1 MGMLDSRQSV
11 LKVFIMSK
19 FSEIVGGVCAAVGFK
34 ASGTCAGIKVDQADL
49 ALLVSECPATV
60 AGVFTTNAVQ
70 AAPVKQCKSVV
81 ATGSAS
87 AVVINSGCANACTG
101 PAGVVAADAMADATA
116 DALGLASDSVFVC
129 STGTIGKTLPIAKI
143 RAGLPAAVAAL
154 AVDGG
159 EAAAKAIMTTDTVD
173 KQMAV
178 RFEIDG
184 APIHVGGM
192 CKGAGMIEPN
202 MATMLAFLTTDAPV
216 AAASLQSCLSAAVN
230 KSFNRISVDGD
241 ESTNDTVLFFANG
254 KSGVAE
260 LDESHSSWPLFV
272 EAVEAVAMNLAQK
285 IVKDGEGATKF
296 ITITVKGAVTASDA
310 NKAAKAVANSMLC
323 KTAWFGG
330 DPNWGRVI
338 AAVGYSGAQVDADLV
353 DIAFDGLAAVS
364 AGQMA
369 SGITFESLESVFAQK
384 TFEICVD
391 LNLGKAVATVYTCDC
406 SYDYVKINAEYMT

>member
-1 MGMLDSRQSV
+1 
-11 LKVFIMSK
+11 MSK
-19 FSEIVGGVCAAVGFK
+19 FTEIVGGVCAAVGFK
-34 ASGTCAGIKVDQADL
+34 ASGVCAGIKVDRDDL

-70 AAPVKQCKSVV
+70 AAPVKQCKSVL

-87 AVVINSGCANACTG
+87 VVVINSGCANACTG
-101 PAGVVAADAMADATA
+101 PAGVVAANAMADATA
-116 DALGLASDSVFVC
+116 AALGLTSESVFVC
-129 STGTIGKTLPIAKI
+129 STGTIGKTLPIDKI
-143 RAGLPAAVAAL
+143 RAGLPAAVASLSA
-154 AVDGG
+154 DGG

-178 RFEIDG
+178 RFLIDG
-184 APIHVGGM
+184 TTVHVGGM

-202 MATMLAFLTTDAPV
+202 MATMLAFLTTDAAV
-216 AAASLQSCLSAAVN
+216 APASLQRCISAAVN

-296 ITITVKGAVTASDA
+296 ITIMVKGAVTASDA
-310 NKAAKAVANSMLC
+310 SKAAKAVANSMLC

-353 DIAFDGLAAVS
+353 DIAFDGLSAVT

-369 SGITFESLESVFAQK
+369 SGVTFESLEAVFAQK
-384 TFEICVD
+384 AFEICVD
-391 LNLGKAVATVYTCDC
+391 LNLGKAMDTVYTCDC